1 MFKQSLRLT
10 LLSLHCWSSL
20 IWAAGAQ
27 ELQQP
32 RELALTPTEAVLMAL
47 ERNRALQV
55 ERLNLKTTETAIK
68 EQLGAFDPQLVGRAE
83 QNAETAQRQLGAQ
96 PDFFDIFSDGQSY
109 SLGLEQN
116 FASGTR
122 VALEANT
129 IYSNRAFNNNTV
141 TQQISR
147 LGLSFTQAL
156 LQGRNPEVNLAQ
168 VRQAELAQTL
178 AAYNLRGFAEA
189 LAADTEIAF
198 WDYLLARQRLNLT
211 EASARLARQQ
221 LEEARQRVAVGRL
234 AEIDVVALEAELALR
249 EQELALAQGQL
260 EKQNLSLLRLLN
272 PGSDWASY
280 RLRLAQP
287 VGVPVVQLDSLETHL
302 EAARRFRPE
311 LQQTRLEIQRQELEV
326 IRTRDGLMPRLDL
339 FVLLGKTGYAQQF
352 TDSVGS
358 LFSEGAYDFAWGI
371 ELSYPLGQRAA
382 EAGLERA
389 RLSKAQQEEALH
401 NLEQLVE
408 LDVRQ
413 AYLDVR
419 IAREQIQAS
428 QASVRLQQAKLTA
441 ETQRYE
447 VGRNT
452 AFVVAQ
458 AQRDLLSAQLLQA
471 QALTEYMQ
479 NLTRFYR
486 LEGTLL
492 QRYGVSTL
500 LAENSAQSRP

>member
-1 MFKQSLRLT
+1 MFKHTLALT
-10 LLSLHCWSSL
+10 LLSLSL
-20 IWAAGAQ
+20 FCTQAAAQ
-27 ELQQP
+27 SESP
-32 RELALTPTEAVLMAL
+32 KELALTPAEAVLMAL

-55 ERLNLKTTETAIK
+55 ERSSLKVTETAVK
-68 EQLGAFDPQLVGRAE
+68 EQLGAFDPRLVGRAE
-83 QNAETAQRQLGAQ
+83 QNSETAQRQLGAQ
-96 PDFFDIFSDGQSY
+96 PDFFDIFSDGQTY

-116 FASGTR
+116 LASGTR
-122 VALEANT
+122 LALEASA

-147 LGLSFTQAL
+147 LGFSFTQAL
-156 LQGRNPEVNLAQ
+156 LQGRDPEVNLAQ

-198 WDYLLARQRLNLT
+198 WDYLLARQRLSLT

-221 LEEARQRVAVGRL
+221 LAETRQRVAIGRL
-234 AEIDVVALEAELALR
+234 AEIDAVALEAELALR
-249 EQELALAQGQL
+249 EQEQVLAQGQV
-260 EKQNLSLLRLLN
+260 EKQQLSLLRLVN
-272 PGSDWASY
+272 PDRSDWAAY

-287 VGVPVVQLDSLETHL
+287 VGIPVVQLDSLETHL
-302 EAARRFRPE
+302 EAARKFRPE

-339 FVLLGKTGYAQQF
+339 FVLLGKTGYAEQF
-352 TDSVGS
+352 PNSVGA

-371 ELSYPLGQRAA
+371 ELSYPLGLRTA

-419 IAREQIQAS
+419 IAREQIQAA
-428 QASVRLQQAKLTA
+428 QASVRLQQAKLNA
-441 ETQRYE
+441 ESQRYE
-447 VGRNT
+447 VGRST
-452 AFVVAQ
+452 AFMVAQ
-458 AQRDLLSAQLLQA
+458 AQRDLLNAQLLEA
-471 QALTEYMQ
+471 QALTAYMQ

-500 LAENSAQSRP
+500 LAEVPAETRR